1 MRAGRDTHQDSTGT
15 VHPIYPRPA
24 RAAVGRVALVGAGPG
39 HPDLLTLRAARLLG
53 EADVVVYDRLVGPQ
67 ILGLAGPRAQR
78 IYVGKATSY
87 HVLPQQ
93 EISALLVRLALD
105 GKQVVRLKGGD
116 PFIFGRGA
124 EEIEMLAAHR
134 IPFEVVP
141 GITAAAGIA
150 AYAGIPLT
158 HRDIAHS
165 VTLVTG
171 HLQDESA
178 DLDWPALARPGQT
191 LVVYM
196 GLLGLPIICRELI
209 AHGLPATTA
218 AAVVQHGTLPTQ
230 RVITG
235 TLADLAERTAAARLV
250 APTLII
256 IGEVVRLRATLHWF
270 EADVTGQI
278 AAS

>member
-1 MRAGRDTHQDSTGT
+1 
-15 VHPIYPRPA
+15 
-24 RAAVGRVALVGAGPG
+24 
-39 HPDLLTLRAARLLG
+39 
-53 EADVVVYDRLVGPQ
+53 
-67 ILGLAGPRAQR
+67 
-78 IYVGKATSY
+78 
-87 HVLPQQ
+87 
-93 EISALLVRLALD
+93 
-105 GKQVVRLKGGD
+105 
-116 PFIFGRGA
+116 
-124 EEIEMLAAHR
+124 MLAAHC

-141 GITAAAGIA
+141 GIA

-158 HRDIAHS
+158 HRDIDHS

-196 GLLGLPIICRELI
+196 GLLALPIICRELI
-209 AHGLPATTA
+209 AHGMPATTA

-235 TLADLAERTAAARLV
+235 TLADLAERTADARLV

-256 IGEVVRLRATLHWF
+256 IGDVVRLCATLHWF
-270 EADVTGQI
+270 EPDVVSEV
-278 AAS
+278 AASWPQPQPVIA

>member
-1 MRAGRDTHQDSTGT
+1 M
-15 VHPIYPRPA
+15 
-24 RAAVGRVALVGAGPG
+24 GRVALVGAGPG
-39 HPDLLTLRAARLLG
+39 HPDLLTVRAARLLG

-67 ILGLAGPRAQR
+67 ILELARPRAQR
-78 IYVGKATSY
+78 IYVGKSTAH
-87 HVLPQQ
+87 HVLPQK

-105 GKQVVRLKGGD
+105 GKHVVRLKGGD

-124 EEIEMLAAHR
+124 EEIEMLAAHG

-196 GLLGLPIICRELI
+196 GLLALPIICRELI
-209 AHGLPATTA
+209 GHGMPATTA

-230 RVITG
+230 RVIIG
-235 TLADLAERTAAARLV
+235 TLANLAERTADARLV

-256 IGEVVRLRATLHWF
+256 IGEVVRLCGTLHWF
-270 EADVTGQI
+270 EPDVIGEV
-278 AAS
+278 AASWPESQPVIA